1 VTDNLYNLLRERFPR
16 DLSQTFLETEAGVSY
31 SYRDLD
37 QQTSSYASFF
47 TEKGLAKGDRLVAQ
61 VDKSPQALMLCL
73 ACIRAGLIFVPLNPA
88 YRKNELRFLLADA
101 QPSAVICRPE
111 ALAEIAALT
120 RELEGQIPHPRLAT
134 LDDRGN
140 GTLTELC
147 DDTPPTFDATPCDGS
162 DVAALMYTSGTTGQP
177 KGAMITHRNL
187 VANITAL
194 HSTWRWRSTDVL
206 LHSLPLYHFHG
217 LFIACLTALF
227 GGTKIFF
234 LPKFDADAVIARL
247 PQATVFMGVPTYYT
261 RLLEHPL
268 FGKEFGKDACR
279 TMRLFI
285 SGSAPLLAQTFRAF
299 QERSGFP
306 ILERYGMTEAGVITS
321 NPVDGERVPGM
332 VGAPLPGVS
341 LRIVSEVGAVEHR
354 SPDRK
359 GGGKTGNV
367 LTVGQVGEVEIKGD
381 NVFSGYWRKPE
392 ETAALFTT
400 DGFFRTGD
408 LGRWEPNG
416 HLAIVGRLTDLVIT
430 GGLNVYPKEIEM
442 ALDQFDGVAESAV
455 IGVPHPDFGEAV
467 IAVVVQEESFSR
479 LTEESLLHQLKEVLA
494 NYKVPKRVFFTDHL
508 PRNAMGKVQKN
519 LLRSQPEY
527 LATFASVR
535 SANM

>member
-1 VTDNLYNLLRERFPR
+1 
-16 DLSQTFLETEAGVSY
+16 
-31 SYRDLD
+31 
-37 QQTSSYASFF
+37 
-47 TEKGLAKGDRLVAQ
+47 
-61 VDKSPQALMLCL
+61 
-73 ACIRAGLIFVPLNPA
+73 
-88 YRKNELRFLLADA
+88 
-101 QPSAVICRPE
+101 
-111 ALAEIAALT
+111 
-120 RELEGQIPHPRLAT
+120 
-134 LDDRGN
+134 
-140 GTLTELC
+140 
-147 DDTPPTFDATPCDGS
+147 
-162 DVAALMYTSGTTGQP
+162 
-177 KGAMITHRNL
+177 
-187 VANITAL
+187 
-194 HSTWRWRSTDVL
+194 
-206 LHSLPLYHFHG
+206 
-217 LFIACLTALF
+217 
-227 GGTKIFF
+227 
-234 LPKFDADAVIARL
+234 
-247 PQATVFMGVPTYYT
+247 
-261 RLLEHPL
+261 
-268 FGKEFGKDACR
+268 
-279 TMRLFI
+279 
-285 SGSAPLLAQTFRAF
+285 
-299 QERSGFP
+299 
-306 ILERYGMTEAGVITS
+306 MTEAGVITS